1 MNDTPF
7 YMSSLKNDSDF
18 VYAKHFHFIYA
29 HLESAADLTFSL
41 SKEAA
46 LVQKIMIATTSSGTT
61 TDITYF
67 TIGIKKDDNTDIYDT
82 MYVDLSN
89 GIAVVEKDINIPENS
104 NLVLGH
110 ETFSSSDYTSRLS
123 TPGVEFDIVLFC
135 KPINS
140 NKKLIVDQINKMNIA
155 YLETLTISEIE
166 G

>member
-1 MNDTPF
+1 MGLGLMNDTPF

-41 SKEAA
+41 GKETA

-67 TIGIKKDDNTDIYDT
+67 TKKKKKADNTDIYDT

-89 GIAVVEKDINIPENS
+89 GIAVVEKDINIHENA

-110 ETFSSSDYTSRLS
+110 EAFNSSDYTSRLS
-123 TPGVEFDIVLFC
+123 TPRVEFDIVLFC
-135 KPINS
+135 KP
-140 NKKLIVDQINKMNIA
+140 K
-155 YLETLTISEIE
+155 T
-166 G
+166 

>member
-1 MNDTPF
+1 MGLGLMNDTPF

-41 SKEAA
+41 GKEAA
-46 LVQKIMIATTSSGTT
+46 LVQKIMIATSSSGTT

-82 MYVDLSN
+82 IYVDLSN
-89 GIAVVEKDINIPENS
+89 GIAVVEKDINIPENA

-123 TPGVEFDIVLFC
+123 TPRVEFDIALFC
-135 KPINS
+135 KP
-140 NKKLIVDQINKMNIA
+140 K
-155 YLETLTISEIE
+155 T
-166 G
+166 